1 MSLYKSD
8 RWLLRIF
15 PEGCKSGTA
24 SWAVEKT
31 QPDRCVQNQT
41 VSSKQHATPEVRSC
55 PQASYRILHS
65 WGFDLAFFIHVF
77 HVKLEYSY
85 KYKMLQALVT
95 DTQVWNV
102 WQVNAAPLLLRWQR
116 GDRDIDATEEL
127 LVTKLNIQSV
137 GIGGLHISLS
147 YLSW

>member
-1 MSLYKSD
+1 MCSESNC
-8 RWLLRIF
+8 F
-15 PEGCKSGTA
+15 
-24 SWAVEKT
+24 
-31 QPDRCVQNQT
+31 QQT
-41 VSSKQHATPEVRSC
+41 TCHPKNMRSC

-85 KYKMLQALVT
+85 KYKMLQALVI
-95 DTQVWNV
+95 DTQVWHV

-137 GIGGLHISLS
+137 GIGGLHACMLASHFLIFLGRHQQARYNQQTAQSRS
-147 YLSW
+147 PSCV

>member
-1 MSLYKSD
+1 
-8 RWLLRIF
+8 
-15 PEGCKSGTA
+15 
-24 SWAVEKT
+24 
-31 QPDRCVQNQT
+31 
-41 VSSKQHATPEVRSC
+41 
-55 PQASYRILHS
+55 
-65 WGFDLAFFIHVF
+65 
-77 HVKLEYSY
+77 
-85 KYKMLQALVT
+85 MLQALVT

-137 GIGGLHISLS
+137 GIGGLRACISLS